1 MYIDIVSCVKSKNRQ
16 TSCDICRF
24 GAGGGGR
31 TRTVSPPR
39 DFELFA
45 PHGTQT
51 NSAPCGGRCRT
62 PKSLANTTVFEAGMQ
77 KSSVSSAIF
86 ALFDLDGIFGFWR
99 DIGGMLPTN
108 RAQQH
113 TQ

>member
-1 MYIDIVSCVKSKNRQ
+1 MLASSDAVVPV
-16 TSCDICRF
+16 
-24 GAGGGGR
+24 AGLEPAR
-31 TRTVSPPR
+31 LAAL

-51 NSAPCGGRCRT
+51 NSASCGGRCRT
-62 PKSLANTTVFEAGMQ
+62 PKSLANTTVFEADMQ

-99 DIGGMLPTN
+99 DTGGMLPTN